1 MKNLILIVAVVLRQ
15 VVIAQSTFYNAGN
28 VEIHN
33 EGQIGFHID
42 LRNDGS
48 FTSKKGLAGF
58 YSNDNTLYVYGENKV
73 AFRNMEVAVEE
84 NLQLLVSAEVS
95 NSINFINGKVVTPRG
110 DKNVTL
116 SFDNDAVCTG
126 ENNKEYVD
134 GYAAVNSDLE
144 FTFPIGDDDRLRP
157 ASIQNNIASQKFKAA
172 YFYEDANYTTTLNKT
187 FNTENKQDNILE
199 ISNEEFWD
207 IDGQA
212 PVNVTLTWDEY
223 SNVANMTNN
232 IKSLVVVGWSKIDR
246 EWKNLG
252 KVEVTGDLYT
262 GTVKSSTIF
271 PDDYE
276 VLTIATELDSKT
288 NNLDKSTVVETR
300 LFDMTRRLV
309 KTFGAD
315 EPVNFTGIAK
325 GVYITDVYLSNGK
338 NYAKK
343 VVNR

>member
-1 MKNLILIVAVVLRQ
+1 MKNLILIATVILSQ

-42 LRNDGS
+42 VKNDGS

-58 YSNDNTLYVYGENKV
+58 YSLDNTLYVYGENKV
-73 AFRNMEVAVEE
+73 AFKNMEVAVEE
-84 NLQLLVSAEVS
+84 DLQLLVSAEVS
-95 NSINFINGKVVTPRG
+95 NSINFIKGKVVTPRE

-126 ENNKEYVD
+126 ENNDEYVD
-134 GYAAVNSDLE
+134 GYAAVNSDLG
-144 FTFPIGDDDRLRP
+144 FTFPVGDDNRLRP
-157 ASIQNNIASQKFKAA
+157 ASIENNIASQEFKAA
-172 YFYEDANYTTTLNKT
+172 YFFEDANYATTLNKS
-187 FNTENKQDNILE
+187 FNTDKKQENILE
-199 ISNEEFWD
+199 ISKEEFWD
-207 IDGQA
+207 VDGQS

-223 SNVANMTNN
+223 SNIADMTAN
-232 IKSLVVVGWSKIDR
+232 IKSLVIVGWSKIDR

-252 KVEVTGDLYT
+252 KVEVTGDLYN
-262 GTVKSSTIF
+262 GSVKSTTIF

-276 VLTIATELDSKT
+276 ALTIAVELDSKT
-288 NNLDKSTVVETR
+288 NNLDKANVVETR

-309 KTFGAD
+309 RTFGAD

-338 NYAKK
+338 NYSKK
-343 VVNR
+343 VINR